1 MLNLSQCHVL
11 FPLKDRKK
19 GGFPCVLQYGMIEIC
34 VVLADGGERVV
45 FRGRSVVAVIKM
57 TSRDGAEDNPLLGQ
71 VIY

>member
-1 MLNLSQCHVL
+1 
-11 FPLKDRKK
+11 
-19 GGFPCVLQYGMIEIC
+19 MIEIC